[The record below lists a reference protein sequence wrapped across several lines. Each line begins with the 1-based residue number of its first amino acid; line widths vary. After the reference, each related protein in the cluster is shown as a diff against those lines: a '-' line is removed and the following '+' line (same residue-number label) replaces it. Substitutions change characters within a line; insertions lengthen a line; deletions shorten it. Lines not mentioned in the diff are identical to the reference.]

1 MSNKLFFSLALALL
15 ILNVLA
21 AAFVRPFSDPTRRTN
36 AVLLNSALTDELKRL
51 KTAIPQ
57 GCESPLIRDAIL
69 FGERDKS
76 LSSSLAPNL
85 MPAASRAEPYGQY
98 MKPMALAAS
107 LDAAVVSVIGKNT
120 FAAGFFVGPDLV
132 VTSREAIEGDESDA
146 ILITST
152 TMKQVLKAEI
162 ISKSNTDNGSGKQF
176 DFVLLRLPTG
186 FKAPATLSVAGVASP
201 SATIIA
207 AGIPEHA
214 YDPGKRRAAISNGN
228 ASEATATILS
238 PGKISAVQVQ
248 KNGMKLLIH
257 TADTGA
263 GHAGGPLTDRCGR
276 VVGMNTFE
284 QTKNKNDYRILYALS
299 AENLIEFLRSSG
311 VSYSMAPDACVSE
324 R

>member
-1 MSNKLFFSLALALL
+1 M
-15 ILNVLA
+15 
-21 AAFVRPFSDPTRRTN
+21 
-36 AVLLNSALTDELKRL
+36 
-51 KTAIPQ
+51 
-57 GCESPLIRDAIL
+57 
-69 FGERDKS
+69 
-76 LSSSLAPNL
+76 
-85 MPAASRAEPYGQY
+85 
-98 MKPMALAAS
+98 
-107 LDAAVVSVIGKNT
+107 
-120 FAAGFFVGPDLV
+120 GPDLV
-132 VTSREAIEGDESDA
+132 VSSREAIEGDESDA

-152 TMKQVLKAEI
+152 AMKQVLKAEI
-162 ISKSNTDNGSGKQF
+162 ISKSNAGTGKES

-186 FKAPATLSVAGVASP
+186 FKAPAILSVAGVASP

-228 ASEATATILS
+228 ASEAPATILS

-263 GHAGGPLTDRCGR
+263 GHAGGPLADRCGR

-284 QTKNKNDYRILYALS
+284 QTKNKNDHRILYALS

-311 VSYSMAPDACVSE
+311 VSYSMAPDSCVSE
-324 R
+324 Q